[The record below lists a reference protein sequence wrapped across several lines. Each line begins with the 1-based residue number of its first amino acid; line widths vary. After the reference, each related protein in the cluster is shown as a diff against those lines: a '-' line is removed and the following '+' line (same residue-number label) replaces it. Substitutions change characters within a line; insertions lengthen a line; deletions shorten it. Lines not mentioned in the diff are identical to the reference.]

1 MALIAPAADPASSL
15 RVTPSCQSSCDPAP
29 DFDRLI
35 DLARLQ
41 ELMEEI
47 GGEDLASIT
56 DLFLDETDTVISRIV
71 NAGAGPQMAEDLH
84 FLKGCALNLGLAA
97 LAGIC
102 HDAER
107 CNACGRITPL
117 NPVIFLA
124 VYDASKL
131 ALRAALDEEAVR

>member
-1 MALIAPAADPASSL
+1 
-15 RVTPSCQSSCDPAP
+15 R
-29 DFDRLI
+29 DFEQLI
-35 DLARLQ
+35 DMARLQ

-47 GGEDLASIT
+47 GGEDLSAIA
-56 DLFLDETDTVISRIV
+56 DMFLDETDGAITRIIRSES
-71 NAGAGPQMAEDLH
+71 GPELGEDLH

-107 CNACGRITPL
+107 CNACGRTAPL

-124 VYDASKL
+124 VYDASKR
-131 ALRAALDEEAVR
+131 ALRAALGE